1 MLKNW
6 KTSLF
11 GLGTLLTGIATIVK
25 GDSPGGVTAVL
36 TGLGLFAAKDS
47 DINLNNRK

>member
-25 GDSPGGVTAVL
+25 GDIPGGITAIL
-36 TGLGLFAAKDS
+36 TGLGLISAKDI
-47 DINLNNRK
+47 DPNLNGR

>member
-25 GDSPGGVTAVL
+25 GDIPGGVTAVL

>member
-1 MLKNW
+1 MFKNW

-11 GLGTLLTGIATIVK
+11 GLGTFITGVATIIK
-25 GDSPGGVTAVL
+25 GDIPGGVTAVL

-47 DINLNNRK
+47 DINLNGRK

>member
-11 GLGTLLTGIATIVK
+11 GLGAVITGIATVLK
-25 GDSPGGVTAVL
+25 GDIAGGISAVL
-36 TGLGLFAAKDS
+36 GGLGLFAAKDS
-47 DINLNNRK
+47 DINLNNRP

>member
-11 GLGTLLTGIATIVK
+11 GLGAVVTGIATILK
-25 GDSPGGVTAVL
+25 GDLSSGITAIL
-36 TGLGLFAAKDS
+36 SGLGLFIAKDA